1 MSRKNSKSVRKKS
14 YLQSLFSKFGQD
26 IGIDLGTANTLV
38 YLKNKGIVINEP
50 SVVAINQ
57 KTGQILAI
65 GQEAKTMVGRP
76 PSHIVASRPLVN
88 GVVSD
93 FEVTEQML
101 KYFITKV
108 TKGSFFHKLRS
119 RVVVGIPSGVTE
131 VEKRAVYDA
140 TRNAGV
146 RDVFLIEEPIAA
158 AIGAR
163 LPIQEATGNIIVDIG
178 GGTTEIAVISLG
190 GVVVA
195 KSLRI
200 AGDKMN
206 QDIIRYIRNN
216 YQLAIGERT
225 AEDIKIKIGSASHLS
240 EKLELQIRGRDI
252 ITGLPKEQIIT
263 DVDARKAIAQSIMT
277 IVNTIKIAIE
287 ETPPELIGDIM
298 ERGIILAG
306 GGALLRNLDK
316 LVTNVTKV
324 PCYISSDPLTAVV
337 RGTGIILE
345 DLDSLKEVLIPLDIG
360 NRPKF

>member
-1 MSRKNSKSVRKKS
+1 MFD
-14 YLQSLFSKFGQD
+14 SLFGLVSYD
-26 IGIDLGTANTLV
+26 LGIDLGTTHTFVLI
-38 YLKNKGIVINEP
+38 KGKGIMIREP
-50 SVVAINQ
+50 SVVARQQ
-57 KTGQILAI
+57 KSKQILAI
-65 GQEAKTMVGRP
+65 GEEAKKMLGKTP
-76 PSHIVASRPLVN
+76 KNIEAFYPLRN
-88 GVVSD
+88 GVIAD
-93 FEVTEQML
+93 FDATQAML
-101 KYFITKV
+101 EYYIRKV
-108 TKGSFFHKLRS
+108 HETPGWIPKIPKPK
-119 RVVVGIPSGVTE
+119 VVIGVPSGVTE
-131 VEKRAVYDA
+131 VERRAVQEA
-140 TRNAGV
+140 ALSAGA
-146 RDVFLIEEPIAA
+146 RRAYLIEEPIAA